1 MESVVKQKMICY
13 ADLLHGDEPA
23 EKIADEIYQFP
34 RLSRSFLGAR
44 EHKAMLSK
52 PEFIISLRGY
62 LDGMKSD
69 GMTAITANDMR
80 VFPVSEKLVF
90 VEGVS
95 SRIRED
101 GSPIPPAQTPFTYI
115 WVKKSSGWKMVATHA
130 QGIHGVDQ
138 SSPR

>member
-1 MESVVKQKMICY
+1 
-13 ADLLHGDEPA
+13 
-23 EKIADEIYQFP
+23 
-34 RLSRSFLGAR
+34 

-52 PEFIISLRGY
+52 SDFIISLRGY
-62 LDGMKSD
+62 LDRMKSD
-69 GMTAITANDMR
+69 GMTAITTNDMR

-95 SRIRED
+95 SRIREA
-101 GSPIPPAQTPFTYI
+101 GSPIPPAQNPITYN
-115 WVKKSSGWKMVATHA
+115 WVKKSSGWKMVATLA

>member
-1 MESVVKQKMICY
+1 MESAIKQKMIRY
-13 ADLLHGDEPA
+13 ADLLNGDEPA

-115 WVKKSSGWKMVATHA
+115 WVKKSSGWKMVATLA
-130 QGIHGVDQ
+130 QGIPWESQ
-138 SSPR
+138 P

>member
-1 MESVVKQKMICY
+1 M
-13 ADLLHGDEPA
+13 
-23 EKIADEIYQFP
+23 F
-34 RLSRSFLGAR
+34 
-44 EHKAMLSK
+44 SK
-52 PEFIISLRGY
+52 PEFMISLRGY

-69 GMTAITANDMR
+69 GMAAITANDMR